1 MYILFYSF
9 NIAGYDFRQ
18 IVPTKSTDTQLSFQ
32 LISQIVKH
40 VKSVEGFI
48 GGYMGGTVALPTRM
62 VALVKW
68 VSFLYYGVWTLF

>member
-9 NIAGYDFRQ
+9 NIAGDDFRQ
-18 IVPTKSTDTQLSFQ
+18 IVPTKRTDTQLSFQ

-48 GGYMGGTVALPTRM
+48 DGYMGGTVALPTRM
-62 VALVKW
+62 VALVK
-68 VSFLYYGVWTLF
+68 